1 MNEFEWNDNIK
12 LVPVGKYVQVARL
25 DRAGKPCFSKLG
37 KEIKVER
44 FRPHKLLVSV
54 NNQVMFS
61 YIIPKNTQGSKT
73 YNSRW
78 HGLGSEQTP
87 DAWAL
92 VPEPFHKEDEQT
104 FNALL
109 KENK

>member
-1 MNEFEWNDNIK
+1 MGEFEWNDNLK
-12 LVPVGKYVQVARL
+12 LAPVGKYVQVA
-25 DRAGKPCFSKLG
+25 SNLG
-37 KEIKVER
+37 KGKKEER

-61 YIIPKNTQGSKT
+61 YIIPKHTKGSKT

-78 HGLGSEQTP
+78 HGLGSEETP

-92 VPEPFHKEDEQT
+92 VPEPLIF
-104 FNALL
+104 LG
-109 KENK
+109 ENDK

>member
-1 MNEFEWNDNIK
+1 MDEFEWNDNIK
-12 LVPVGKYVQVARL
+12 LAPVGKYVQVASF
-25 DRAGKPCFSKLG
+25 DRFGKPYVSKLG

-44 FRPHKLLVSV
+44 FRPHLLLVSV

-61 YIIPKNTQGSKT
+61 YIIPKNTKGSKT

-92 VPEPFHKEDEQT
+92 VPEPFHSVGQQL
-104 FNALL
+104 NPPPLRG
-109 KENK
+109 N